1 MTDTVHPQ
9 TQFDADAETQ
19 ADREFCGRFVAGNPG
34 GPGNPFAR
42 QTAAFKKAIH
52 AATTPDEAK
61 ALARKIYEM
70 AMEGDLAAA
79 KLYFSYTAGKPQ
91 DAIDP
96 DRVDVHELEIYRD
109 TAPLKT
115 ESATLTE
122 AGLPE
127 PHLHLIRMMR
137 PMMSALMYKQV
148 ASIMDPRK
156 NRTPADQGKHP
167 PSPNGSISAKPPSP
181 NPVMLVQG
189 ISAGYGRCTGPL
201 ANGFWG
207 GVAGRAL
214 REHGIDLGR
223 RAMSPLSPTW

>member
-1 MTDTVHPQ
+1 
-9 TQFDADAETQ
+9 
-19 ADREFCGRFVAGNPG
+19 
-34 GPGNPFAR
+34 
-42 QTAAFKKAIH
+42 
-52 AATTPDEAK
+52 
-61 ALARKIYEM
+61 M

-127 PHLHLIRMMR
+127 PQLHLIRTMR

-167 PSPNGSISAKPPSP
+167 PSPNGTISAKPPSPNGSISAKPPSP
-181 NPVMLVQG
+181 NG
-189 ISAGYGRCTGPL
+189 SISAKPPRDVKPPLEPLTNGRTYP
-201 ANGFWG
+201 
-207 GVAGRAL
+207 
-214 REHGIDLGR
+214 
-223 RAMSPLSPTW
+223 